1 MNFLSSALCIAID
14 APLFPQRVFMPDIS
28 RWYKRMTFQETDLT
42 AAAIFT
48 PDVALF

>member
-1 MNFLSSALCIAID
+1 MNFLSAALCIAID
-14 APLFPQRVFMPDIS
+14 APLSPQWVLMPDIS

-42 AAAIFT
+42 AVAVFT